1 MKFKRLFAILLLKT
15 VFISG
20 CTTIVTEEAV
30 PVEIERSQSL
40 IIQLVS
46 WAQMASSNEDNPLK
60 LKIDRFR
67 EKYPNV
73 QITIN

>member
-1 MKFKRLFAILLLKT
+1 MKFKRLFAILLLK
-15 VFISG
+15 
-20 CTTIVTEEAV
+20 
-30 PVEIERSQSL
+30 RSL

-46 WAQMASSNEDNPLK
+46 WAPIASSNEDNPLK
-60 LKIDRFR
+60 QKIDRFR